1 MANLNRMIALLDET
15 NLSAVVGLKHDTAR
29 ERYQL
34 TRSTVA
40 SSAEFE
46 EEITRFVQYQL
57 CATRGNAAVPRYMA
71 SSQAAEIIERAF
83 ANIGGASGAYEIA
96 SRGIRGGLRA
106 VIEVLCSAIKKEEE
120 EAYIEYV
127 LRTEVDPLSF
137 DDRVELMQAYLT
149 RYGRN
154 FPNSVRVPTAFEL
167 AGNYENIIRM
177 HIEVINSIRMRIRQN

>member
-1 MANLNRMIALLDET
+1 MANLNRMLELLDEV
-15 NLSAVVGLKHDTAR
+15 NISNVVSQKHDSAR
-29 ERYQL
+29 ERYHL
-34 TRSTVA
+34 PRNTVN
-40 SSAEFE
+40 SSVEFE
-46 EEITRFVQYQL
+46 EEITRFMQYQL

-71 SSQAAEIIERAF
+71 SSEAADILERAF
-83 ANIGGASGAYEIA
+83 ANIGGASGAYEMA

-106 VIEVLCSAIKKEEE
+106 VLEVLCSAVKKEEE
-120 EAYIEYV
+120 EAYVEYV

-167 AGNYENIIRM
+167 AGNYESIIRM
-177 HIEVINSIRMRIRQN
+177 HSELINSIRMRIRRN